1 MYIPRAFEEERLPV
15 LHELI
20 RSQPFCSLVTMGA
33 SGLFA
38 SHLPMVLHGDQGSFG
53 VLHGHLSRANTH
65 WHDFNPGVEA
75 LAIFSGAHHYISP
88 SWYPE
93 KSEHGK
99 VVPTWNYAVV
109 HAYGYLRAV
118 EKSDWLSTHLQ
129 ELTNQQE
136 SASPVPWKVTDA
148 PADFIASLLKGIV
161 GLELTITR
169 LEGKWK
175 ASQNRSER
183 DRRGVI
189 GALEDLNNSESL
201 AMKNLMNA
209 RMTDDPEISR

>member
-20 RSQPFCSLVTMGA
+20 RSQPFCSFVTMGI

-38 SHLPMVLHGDQGSFG
+38 SHIPMVLHGDGDSLG
-53 VLHGHLSRANTH
+53 VLHGHLSRVNTQ
-65 WHDFNPGVEA
+65 WREFNPGVEA
-75 LAIFSGAHHYISP
+75 LAIFSGPHHYISP

-93 KSEHGK
+93 KREHGK

-109 HAYGYLRAV
+109 HAYGNLRTI
-118 EKSDWLSTHLQ
+118 EKAEWLSAHLR
-129 ELTNQQE
+129 ELTDQQE
-136 SASPVPWKVTDA
+136 SAAAAPWKITDA
-148 PADFIASLLKGIV
+148 PPDFIESMLKGIV
-161 GLELTITR
+161 GLEFTITR

-175 ASQNRSER
+175 VSQNRSER

-189 GALEDLNNSESL
+189 RGLENLNSPESL
-201 AMKNLMNA
+201 ALKKLV
-209 RMTDDPEISR
+209 TDQL

>member
-1 MYIPRAFEEERLPV
+1 MYIPRAFLEERLPV

-20 RSQPFCSLVTMGA
+20 RSQPFCSLVTVGA

-38 SHLPMVLHGDQGSFG
+38 SHLPMILHGNQGSFG
-53 VLHGHLSRANTH
+53 VLHGHLSRANAQ
-65 WHDFNPGVEA
+65 WRDFSQEVEA

-109 HAYGYLRAV
+109 HAYGNLRTI
-118 EKSDWLSTHLQ
+118 EKAEWLSNHLQ
-129 ELTNQQE
+129 ELTSQQE
-136 SASPVPWKVTDA
+136 SAAAVPWKVTDA
-148 PADFIASLLKGIV
+148 PAEFIESMLKGIV
-161 GLELTITR
+161 GLEFTITR

-175 ASQNRSER
+175 VSQNRSER

-189 GALEDLNNSESL
+189 QGLDDLDSPESL
-201 AMKNLMNA
+201 AMKNLVSD
-209 RMTDDPEISR
+209 RL

>member
-1 MYIPRAFEEERLPV
+1 MYIPQAFEEERLPV

-20 RSQPFCSLVTMGA
+20 RSQPFCSFVTMGA

-38 SHLPMVLHGDQGSFG
+38 SHIPMVLHAVEGSLG
-53 VLHGHLSRANTH
+53 VLHGHISRANTQ
-65 WHDFNPGVEA
+65 WRDFNPDVQA
-75 LAIFSGAHHYISP
+75 LAIFTGAHHYISP

-109 HAYGYLRAV
+109 HAYGNLRTIERA
-118 EKSDWLSTHLQ
+118 EWLSAHLR
-129 ELTNQQE
+129 ELTDRHE
-136 SASPVPWKVTDA
+136 SVGREPWKVTDA
-148 PADFIASLLKGIV
+148 PADFIESMLNGIV

-175 ASQNRSER
+175 MSQNRSER
-183 DRRGVI
+183 DRKGVI
-189 GALEDLNNSESL
+189 EGLEDLNSPGSL
-201 AMKNLMNA
+201 AMKKLV
-209 RMTDDPEISR
+209 TDRL

>member
-1 MYIPRAFEEERLPV
+1 MYIPPAFVEKRLPV
-15 LHELI
+15 LYELI
-20 RSQPFCSLVTMGA
+20 RSQPFCSLVTVGA

-38 SHLPMVLHGDQGSFG
+38 SHLPMVLHGNQGACG
-53 VLHGHLSRANTH
+53 VLHGHLSRANAQ
-65 WHDFNPGVEA
+65 WHDFNPEVEA

-109 HAYGYLRAV
+109 HAYGNLRTI
-118 EKSDWLSTHLQ
+118 EKAEWLSNHLR
-129 ELTNQQE
+129 ELTSQQE
-136 SASPVPWKVTDA
+136 SAAAVPWKVTDA
-148 PADFIASLLKGIV
+148 PAEFIESMLKGIV

-175 ASQNRSER
+175 VSQNRSER

-189 GALEDLNNSESL
+189 RGLDDLNSPESL
-201 AMKNLMNA
+201 EMKNLVSD
-209 RMTDDPEISR
+209 RL

>member
-1 MYIPRAFEEERLPV
+1 MYIPRAFVEERLPV

-20 RSQPFCSLVTMGA
+20 RSQPFCSLVTVGT

-53 VLHGHLSRANTH
+53 VLHGHLSRANTQ
-65 WHDFNPGVEA
+65 WRDFNPEVEA

-109 HAYGYLRAV
+109 HAYGNLRTI
-118 EKSDWLSTHLQ
+118 EKAEWLSNHLR
-129 ELTNQQE
+129 ELTSQHE
-136 SASPVPWKVTDA
+136 SAAAVPWKVTDA
-148 PADFIASLLKGIV
+148 PAEFIESMLKGIV

-175 ASQNRSER
+175 VSQNRSER

-189 GALEDLNNSESL
+189 QGLDDLDSPESL
-201 AMKNLMNA
+201 AMKNLVSD
-209 RMTDDPEISR
+209 RL

>member
-1 MYIPRAFEEERLPV
+1 MYIPRAFEEKRLPV

-20 RSQPFCSLVTMGA
+20 RSQPFCSLITMGA

-38 SHLPMVLHGDQGSFG
+38 SHIPMVLHGDQGSFG
-53 VLHGHLSRANTH
+53 ILHGHLSRANMQ
-65 WHDFNPGVEA
+65 WRDFDPGVEA

-109 HAYGYLRAV
+109 HAYGNLRTIENA
-118 EKSDWLSTHLQ
+118 EWLSAHLR
-129 ELTNQQE
+129 ELTDRQE
-136 SASPVPWKVTDA
+136 SATPAPWEITDA
-148 PADFIASLLKGIV
+148 PADFIESLMKGIV

-175 ASQNRSER
+175 VSQNRSER
-183 DRRGVI
+183 DRQGVI
-189 GALEDLNNSESL
+189 EGLEDLNSPESL
-201 AMKNLMNA
+201 AMKKLVSD
-209 RMTDDPEISR
+209 RL

>member
-1 MYIPRAFEEERLPV
+1 MYIPRAFEEKRLPV

-20 RSQPFCSLVTMGA
+20 RSQPFCSLITMGA

-38 SHLPMVLHGDQGSFG
+38 SHIPMVLHGDQDCFG
-53 VLHGHLSRANTH
+53 VLHGHLSRANMQ
-65 WHDFNPGVEA
+65 WRDFDPGVEA

-109 HAYGYLRAV
+109 HAYGNLRTI
-118 EKSDWLSTHLQ
+118 ENGEWLSAHLR
-129 ELTNQQE
+129 ELTVRQE
-136 SASPVPWKVTDA
+136 SAAPSPWEITDA
-148 PADFIASLLKGIV
+148 PADFIELLMKGIV
-161 GLELTITR
+161 GLELTIAR

-175 ASQNRSER
+175 VSQNRSER
-183 DRRGVI
+183 DRQGVI
-189 GALEDLNNSESL
+189 EGLEDLNSPESL
-201 AMKNLMNA
+201 AMKKLVSD
-209 RMTDDPEISR
+209 RL

>member
-1 MYIPRAFEEERLPV
+1 MYIPRAFVEERLPV

-20 RSQPFCSLVTMGA
+20 RSQPFCSLVTVGA

-38 SHLPMVLHGDQGSFG
+38 SHLPMVLHGNQGAWG
-53 VLHGHLSRANTH
+53 VLHGHLARANAQ
-65 WHDFNPGVEA
+65 WRDFNPEVEA
-75 LAIFSGAHHYISP
+75 LTIFSGAHHYISP

-109 HAYGYLRAV
+109 HAYGNLRTI
-118 EKSDWLSTHLQ
+118 EKAEWLSNHLW
-129 ELTNQQE
+129 ELTSQRE
-136 SASPVPWKVTDA
+136 SAAAVPWKVTDA
-148 PADFIASLLKGIV
+148 PAEFIESMLKGIV

-175 ASQNRSER
+175 MSQNRSER

-189 GALEDLNNSESL
+189 RGLDDLNSPESL
-201 AMKNLMNA
+201 EMKNLVSD
-209 RMTDDPEISR
+209 RL